1 MRDAFL
7 HHFGQG
13 IGFGAELLDLSW
25 SYYHA
30 CGNGLSFAMHTSSPP
45 KGVAV
50 GAGWSDYFLPFC
62 PDIPL
67 GPLSSLNRHL
77 QSRKARLLHTPYR
90 LVLDAHLQRR
100 FYYLFDR
107 NILANRWEHKT
118 SVAHA
123 LDRGQLLRSIYL
135 LNQQTIDF
143 LESHKTGTSLGDIT
157 IAVHLRRGDK
167 ITEAPYADLNRYAQS
182 IRAIPDW
189 RNQSIYIMSDSLTA
203 RKELLDALGIGEQNI
218 MKTPVTNIRGYDQ
231 KKFNNKKPAERQLE
245 TLNLIA
251 EIEIARVAKHFIG
264 TSTSNLYY
272 LISLLREEGM
282 PDMVSVEAPSE
293 GLLD

>member
-1 MRDAFL
+1 
-7 HHFGQG
+7 
-13 IGFGAELLDLSW
+13 
-25 SYYHA
+25 
-30 CGNGLSFAMHTSSPP
+30 
-45 KGVAV
+45 
-50 GAGWSDYFLPFC
+50 
-62 PDIPL
+62 
-67 GPLSSLNRHL
+67 
-77 QSRKARLLHTPYR
+77 
-90 LVLDAHLQRR
+90 
-100 FYYLFDR
+100 
-107 NILANRWEHKT
+107 
-118 SVAHA
+118 
-123 LDRGQLLRSIYL
+123 
-135 LNQQTIDF
+135 
-143 LESHKTGTSLGDIT
+143 
-157 IAVHLRRGDK
+157 
-167 ITEAPYADLNRYAQS
+167 
-182 IRAIPDW
+182 
-189 RNQSIYIMSDSLTA
+189 MSDSLTA